1 MPNIFTNNPVCERG
15 ITFLYEGK
23 KYAYNFKYNDEKEEY
38 IYDKFIEIEKDQY
51 GTSERLHDF

>member
-1 MPNIFTNNPVCERG
+1 MPNIFTNNPVCELG

-38 IYDKFIEIEKDQY
+38 IYDKFIEIEKI
-51 GTSERLHDF
+51 T